1 MMMQRKSLS
10 GKLMIRAGAVT
21 VFLGLLAGGVAL
33 PVDVRAQGAA
43 ADPRQTDAEY
53 QRSQR
58 LFGSIRDVLEDAA
71 AARSDA
77 RGEAGVGTIIARPFG
92 LDAESRAND
101 LLADAFSV
109 VSDAPVTQIQGE
121 IKRRREAI
129 SDLKDRVSRLREDRI
144 SAPVEA
150 TGVTGTITS
159 TIGLTRTRADL
170 DEAIADATARIAGNE
185 MAIRDAKERFRA
197 AMAETGATISP
208 EEADLLLDSVTGN
221 DLVRIAAAYE
231 AARGV
236 SRQLRDLM
244 DDSGEDLKRAKRY
257 YAMHTALLALLVHA
271 QGSFIE
277 KVDREYLPKLAAI
290 RSDVIETRRDT
301 ETLLSEPNTARQT
314 EALVSNLNAQDIALQ
329 AADFYRNHLIEQ
341 RNQIVGARQKTVREL
356 RIADNTLRT
365 VDASFQLRAMMESAT
380 LSFEALQNLESP
392 GIERIFRNEQLRQEF
407 QKLSERLAPG
417 S

>member
-1 MMMQRKSLS
+1 MKRVLCLAVIAP
-10 GKLMIRAGAVT
+10 LMIGVSAGSAPA
-21 VFLGLLAGGVAL
+21 LAQTA
-33 PVDVRAQGAA
+33 AQQ
-43 ADPRQTDAEY
+43 ADPRADDPSY

-77 RGEAGVGTIIARPFG
+77 RGETGVGTILARPFG
-92 LDAESRAND
+92 LDAQSRADN

-109 VSDAPVTQIQGE
+109 VSDAPISRIQEE
-121 IKRRREAI
+121 IAGRRESITALR
-129 SDLKDRVSRLREDRI
+129 DQLSRLREDRI
-144 SAPVEA
+144 SAPAEA
-150 TGVTGTITS
+150 SGVTATITS
-159 TIGLTRTRADL
+159 TIGLTKTRDDIDA
-170 DEAIADATARIAGNE
+170 AIDDANARVAGNE
-185 MAIRDAKERFRA
+185 MAIREAKDRFRN
-197 AMAETGATISP
+197 AMAEAGATVSE

-236 SRQLRDLM
+236 SRQLMELM
-244 DDSGEDLKRAKRY
+244 DQSGEDLKRAKRY
-257 YAMHTALLALLVHA
+257 YAMHTSLLALLVHA
-271 QGSFIE
+271 QGAFIAR
-277 KVDREYLPKLAAI
+277 VDDDYLPKIGAI
-290 RSDVIETRRDT
+290 QKDVLETRRDT
-301 ETLLSEPNTARQT
+301 EKLLSEQNTERQR
-314 EALVSNLNAQDIALQ
+314 EALMANLDSQAIALE
-329 AADFYRNHLIEQ
+329 AADFYRSHLIDQ
-341 RNQIVGARQKTVREL
+341 REEITGARQKTVKEL

-407 QKLSERLAPG
+407 QKLSEKLAPG